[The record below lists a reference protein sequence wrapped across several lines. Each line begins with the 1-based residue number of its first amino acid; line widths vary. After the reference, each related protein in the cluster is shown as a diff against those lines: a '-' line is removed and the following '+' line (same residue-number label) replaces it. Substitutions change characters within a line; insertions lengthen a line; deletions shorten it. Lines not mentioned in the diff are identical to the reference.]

1 MKGVNLRHRSG
12 HSLGHSQGQST
23 VEFAMTLG
31 LLVSI
36 ILFFLQ
42 LSLVMA
48 FGSYVHYATFMAAR
62 TYQSGA
68 SARSRQRER
77 AAEIVTLL
85 LKKGP
90 GQEGIDRW
98 PGLGT
103 GIASGTTPAGATI
116 GAGPQLA
123 QNPVPSFSWQEGV
136 RYTFRSRLLLMP
148 FLRDDAS
155 AGGDPISSVDL
166 TAESWLGREPT
177 REECLES
184 VAASTGGRGV
194 VDNGC

>member
-1 MKGVNLRHRSG
+1 
-12 HSLGHSQGQST
+12 
-23 VEFAMTLG
+23 MTIG
-31 LLVSI
+31 LLVSV

-42 LSLVMA
+42 LSLIMA
-48 FGSYVHYATFMAAR
+48 VGSYAHYATFMAAR
-62 TYQSGA
+62 TFLSGA
-68 SARSRQRER
+68 TTSSRQRER
-77 AAEIVTLL
+77 AAEIITLL

-98 PGLGT
+98 PGVAK
-103 GIASGTTPAGATI
+103 GIANGTTPAGATI
-116 GAGPQLA
+116 GAGPQFA
-123 QNPVPSFSWQEGV
+123 QNRTPSLSWQEGV

-148 FLRDDAS
+148 FLRDESGSGA

-177 REECLES
+177 REECLEAIA
-184 VAASTGGRGV
+184 AASGGKGI